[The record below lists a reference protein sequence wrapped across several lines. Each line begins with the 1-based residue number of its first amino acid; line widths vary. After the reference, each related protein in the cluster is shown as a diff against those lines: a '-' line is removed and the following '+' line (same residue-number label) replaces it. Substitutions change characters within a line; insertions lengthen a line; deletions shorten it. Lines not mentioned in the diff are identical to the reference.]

1 MIDQA
6 LQQEIQTWATTAAA
20 GAGVLTF
27 LALIWYTIETQRLRR
42 AAEKQN
48 QIAGMPIVVLRLLS
62 GERKLGEPLLL
73 SFQSVRNV
81 GNGPAFNINL
91 SPIKK
96 PPFEVT
102 FSSIAIL
109 EPKENATLDF
119 TIYQDAITSGMAK
132 MTVWLE
138 SVIETGQL
146 GSEMAVGISYADASG
161 KRYRSNHV
169 VRFDIA
175 SKAVTT
181 EFKSH
186 QELVE

>member
-1 MIDQA
+1 MGND
-6 LQQEIQTWATTAAA
+6 
-20 GAGVLTF
+20 G
-27 LALIWYTIETQRLRR
+27 RCRCRR
-42 AAEKQN
+42 AYIPGTHLVHNRDSATATSGGEAEPDCRN
-48 QIAGMPIVVLRLLS
+48 ANSGIEIVVGRT
-62 GERKLGEPLLL
+62 RKLGEPLLL